1 MTESQLDL
9 GKQLKSKMDSLLGTL
24 SVLDVLERGN
34 TKGNHKNHV
43 VVTDYNNG
51 SVILPESLKLK
62 VISVVREYYMSELQ
76 EVQKQFDEL

>member
-1 MTESQLDL
+1 MTVSQLDL
-9 GKQLKSKMDSLLGTL
+9 GNQIKAHMDSILGTL

-34 TKGNHKNHV
+34 TKDTHKNHV

-51 SVILPESLKLK
+51 SVHLPESLKLK
-62 VISVVREYYMSELQ
+62 VISVVREYYTSELQ

>member
-24 SVLDVLERGN
+24 SVLDVLEQGN
-34 TKGNHKNHV
+34 TKGKHKNHV

>member
-9 GKQLKSKMDSLLGTL
+9 GKQLKSKIETLHGTL
-24 SVLDVLERGN
+24 SVLDTLERGDPS
-34 TKGNHKNHV
+34 KCYA

-51 SVILPESLKLK
+51 SVHLPESLKLK
-62 VISVVREYYMSELQ
+62 VISVIREYYTSELQ

>member
-9 GKQLKSKMDSLLGTL
+9 GKQLKSKIETLHGTL
-24 SVLDVLERGN
+24 SVLDTLERGDPS
-34 TKGNHKNHV
+34 KYYA

-51 SVILPESLKLK
+51 SVHLPESLKLK
-62 VISVVREYYMSELQ
+62 VISVVREYYTSELQ